1 MKKVVEYDLLSKI
14 FLAISLVL
22 IGASFF
28 FKDWSLFQYHIIFLA
43 VAIYLISS
51 IIHHFFDKSLTL
63 EVGLEYVLIALLAIL
78 VVFGLAI

>member
-1 MKKVVEYDLLSKI
+1 MKKIIQYDLLSQI
-14 FLAISLVL
+14 FLIISLIL

-28 FKDWSLFQYHIIFLA
+28 FKGGSFYQYEIIFIA

-51 IIHHFFDKSLTL
+51 TIHHYFDKSLTL
-63 EVGLEYVLIALLAIL
+63 EVGLEYVLIALLTIL